1 MSVSKSTIFNSH
13 RDQDC
18 IMLSWIYFFPSLSLL
33 LSSSLSQLVEIGEE
47 SSGERCQ
54 FHCPTSLLGTLAE
67 QMHFYIMVKKKRKKR
82 KKKEAQ
88 TMKMPHRVVGKAHKL
103 KN

>member
-1 MSVSKSTIFNSH
+1 
-13 RDQDC
+13 
-18 IMLSWIYFFPSLSLL
+18 MLSWIYFFPSLSLL

-67 QMHFYIMVKKKRKKR
+67 QR
-82 KKKEAQ
+82 EAQ
-88 TMKMPHRVVGKAHKL
+88 TRKIPHGVVGKAHKL
-103 KN
+103 KICNENIR